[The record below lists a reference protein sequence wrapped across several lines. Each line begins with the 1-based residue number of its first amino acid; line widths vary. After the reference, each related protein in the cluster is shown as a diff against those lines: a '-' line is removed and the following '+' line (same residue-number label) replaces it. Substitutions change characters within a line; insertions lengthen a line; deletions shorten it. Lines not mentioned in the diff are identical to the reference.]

1 MSNEF
6 YTSVENK
13 GNTMFVR
20 GYREGK
26 PFFEKTSY
34 SPSLYF
40 KSNLDNDAKTLSG
53 FPLKRRTYDNIYAA
67 KAALK
72 SIGDVHGLETYG
84 TSDWR
89 MAFIRERFEG
99 MTPDT
104 SLVRPWF
111 WDIETRVDGVTLMPN
126 DTIRIR
132 HDGEEAELFA
142 HQLFDIPKPFTVYC
156 PVADDFVPV
165 AKASF
170 AARGFPSQDVAD
182 REILLVTFY
191 DARSDKI
198 TIFSRKPVLESN
210 PIFEQ
215 YPGKIDFKA
224 FSSEKEMLIDIV
236 KFFAT
241 NRMDFL
247 LAWNANFDI
256 GFLYNRIKNFMG
268 EGYADK
274 LSPFGYIDISTK
286 TNENGDV
293 DTTYSIPGISSMD
306 YLEMY
311 KKFNPGS
318 KENFT
323 LAFIA
328 EHELGE
334 GVSKVD
340 MPGETFKEKY
350 DGSGDVFS
358 PPEEGDKFFDFNMKK
373 YNRTLLKAKL
383 AEGEDVA
390 DEIARLDEELE
401 VEAFNRFVHYNVVDT
416 MLIKMIDD
424 KQKLVDL
431 VMMIAYDSMTNF
443 DSTLSSMM
451 TWESIIYN
459 HFVDIGVRPS
469 TNPSRG
475 QRRSIPGA
483 YVMHPTPGK
492 YGWTLSVDA
501 TALYPSIMMQNNI
514 SPDTKIEKLDGVSP
528 ATLLNG
534 VIPEF
539 DRDTYILSANGL
551 LTEKGKTGFIPFL
564 IKRKFDQRKEFKKY
578 MLNCAIEAQEMRDSS
593 GPIDEAKLELL
604 DRKVA
609 EYDVKQKAVKVI
621 ANSGYGVQAA
631 KFFSYYDP
639 DLAEAITLTGQ
650 YSLKLAKIAVD
661 SYINK
666 ALKTT
671 GVDYVVYMDTD
682 SVVGDSK
689 IRINGEE
696 VRIDEFFENCSFS
709 KMDKLGEDNY
719 VKHVSDSGYST
730 KCFDGNSVLNKS
742 VRYVMAHKVKK
753 EMFKV
758 TVGGK
763 SVTITA
769 DHSLI
774 VRRNG
779 EIVSIKP
786 KDVIRGDKLI
796 HIMGI
801 SVGEEV
807 TTDESEDFVI
817 ESLGVCEE
825 WVYDIEVDDIHNFFA
840 NDILVH
846 NSLYFHAQ
854 KIVDGFCVGKSD
866 KEIVDFLENFVTKII
881 QPVIN
886 GALTKEMSKL
896 GVDKCELFYKL
907 ECIGPSAVWTAPKKY
922 AFDILY
928 SEGIRYEHAKTKVM
942 GIEIVRSSTPAVIKP
957 YLKKCIQLILSGTES
972 ELQEYII
979 ETKKMFFGQIYQN
992 IAFPRG
998 VNGLSKYA
1006 NEASIYQKGNGLS
1019 TPIAV
1024 RAALLHNHHI
1034 KKMGIDDRY
1043 PPIGEGEKCRYIY
1056 LKVPNPIHENVIA
1069 FSAKIPREFGLEK
1082 YVDVN
1087 TQWQKTFI
1095 SPLDKL
1101 LVAVGWS
1108 AEPKNT
1114 AFDDCW

>member
-53 FPLKRRTYDNIYAA
+53 LPLKRRTYDSIYAA

-89 MAFIRERFEG
+89 MAFMRERFEG
-99 MTPDT
+99 MSPDT

-142 HQLFDIPKPFTVYC
+142 HQLFDIPKPFTVFC
-156 PVADDFVPV
+156 PVANDFVPV

-224 FSSEKEMLIDIV
+224 FSSEKEMLIEIV

-334 GVSKVD
+334 GVSKID

-383 AEGEDVA
+383 AEGDDVA

-469 TNPSRG
+469 TTPSRG

-514 SPDTKIEKLDGVSP
+514 SPDTKIEKFDGVSP

-671 GVDYVVYMDTD
+671 GIDYVVYMDTD
-682 SVVGDSK
+682 
-689 IRINGEE
+689 
-696 VRIDEFFENCSFS
+696 
-709 KMDKLGEDNY
+709 
-719 VKHVSDSGYST
+719 
-730 KCFDGNSVLNKS
+730 
-742 VRYVMAHKVKK
+742 
-753 EMFKV
+753 
-758 TVGGK
+758 
-763 SVTITA
+763 
-769 DHSLI
+769 
-774 VRRNG
+774 
-779 EIVSIKP
+779 
-786 KDVIRGDKLI
+786 
-796 HIMGI
+796 
-801 SVGEEV
+801 
-807 TTDESEDFVI
+807 
-817 ESLGVCEE
+817 
-825 WVYDIEVDDIHNFFA
+825 
-840 NDILVH
+840 
-846 NSLYFHAQ
+846 SLYFHAQ

-886 GALTKEMSKL
+886 NALTSEMSKL

-957 YLKKCIQLILSGTES
+957 YLKKCIQLILSGTEA

-1006 NEASIYQKGNGLS
+1006 NEASIYQKGDGIS